1 MSRNLLAMAM
11 AGLFGLSATADVLYW
26 QVNNTEA
33 DANSKSPYSY
43 AMLKASTSADTSGT
57 QYYVQDNQTASGE
70 SMGTIIGRSS
80 FDNGG
85 YVAGVMDAAKI
96 FSVEGNNAYGAS
108 GASLSSLYF
117 FLELYDSAGN
127 WVGQTTPAQAYES
140 LVNSGTIVSGF
151 NSNFTG
157 VNSALGSSAAY
168 TNVPEPTSGLLM
180 LVGIGVLALRRRRG

>member
-11 AGLFGLSATADVLYW
+11 AGLLGLSATADVLYW
-26 QVNNTEA
+26 QVNNTAA

-57 QYYVQDNQTASGE
+57 QYYVQDNQTSSGT
-70 SMGTIIGRSS
+70 SMGKTIGRGT

-85 YVAGVMDAAKI
+85 YAAGMIDAAKI
-96 FSVEGNNAYGAS
+96 LSADGNNTAYS
-108 GASLSSLYF
+108 GSLSSLYF

-127 WVGQTTPAQAYES
+127 WVGQTTPAQAYDS

>member
-11 AGLFGLSATADVLYW
+11 AGLLGLSATADVLYW

-43 AMLKASTSADTSGT
+43 AVLKATDASGAN
-57 QYYVQDNQTASGE
+57 YYVKDNQTSSGGA
-70 SMGTIIGRSS
+70 MGSKVGRDS
-80 FDNGG
+80 FNDGG

-96 FSVEGNNAYGAS
+96 FSADGNNTAYGVS
-108 GASLSSLYF
+108 GASLSALSF

-127 WVGQTTPAQAYES
+127 WVGQTTPAQAYDS